1 MNQYYK
7 NMNSQQSTYYSD
19 NYLNN
24 CIRARKFELDGK
36 WHEARQLRKALGQK
50 SDVEAIDMI
59 IDATNKG
66 DEFRRLIAGVYERWE
81 KREINNS
88 ELNQILTEAH
98 NKVYKNK

>member
-7 NMNSQQSTYYSD
+7 NMNQQPKVYYSD
-19 NYLNN
+19 NYSNN
-24 CIRARKFELDGK
+24 CIRARKFEQEGK
-36 WHEARQLRKALGQK
+36 WHEARQLRQALGQK

-66 DEFRRLIAGVYERWE
+66 DEFRRLISGVYERYE
-81 KREINNS
+81 NREINNA

-98 NKVYKNK
+98 NKVYK